1 MKMQL
6 IGMLFISLSGYE
18 TSVGAT
24 TKSSSDTLP
33 LVDVNSFSSGIH
45 QDIRYATAN
54 NFTGKR
60 VLGYNAAKCLLLP
73 TVAKNLAMVE
83 KDLRSR
89 GFAMVLYDCYRPTI
103 AVDDFMRWATD
114 VADQSTKAAY
124 YPGLDKSTLVPDY
137 IAEKSG
143 HSKGATVDV
152 GLMDCRSGV
161 CIAMDMGTSYDF
173 FGPEANTEFASLSK
187 MQKDNRQ
194 MLVEAMVARG
204 FVNYPMEWWHF
215 TWKAGNVPDTAYS
228 FPIE

>member
-1 MKMQL
+1 MPWFCTIV
-6 IGMLFISLSGYE
+6 IGQPLLS
-18 TSVGAT
+18 T
-24 TKSSSDTLP
+24 
-33 LVDVNSFSSGIH
+33 
-45 QDIRYATAN
+45 
-54 NFTGKR
+54 
-60 VLGYNAAKCLLLP
+60 
-73 TVAKNLAMVE
+73 
-83 KDLRSR
+83 
-89 GFAMVLYDCYRPTI
+89 
-103 AVDDFMRWATD
+103 DFMRWAAD

-124 YPGLDKSTLVPDY
+124 YPDLDKSILVPDY

-173 FGPEANTEFASLSK
+173 FGPEANTEFAGLSK

-215 TWKAGNVPDTAYS
+215 TWKAGNVPDTAYD